1 MVVVTVR
8 VTAPPLLPSPAA
20 AALRL
25 AAHSCRDRSRQCRP
39 SMAFIAA
46 MALPRQAALPVRGSV
61 RTVVLVVGL
70 PSAG

>member
-1 MVVVTVR
+1 
-8 VTAPPLLPSPAA
+8 
-20 AALRL
+20 
-25 AAHSCRDRSRQCRP
+25 
-39 SMAFIAA
+39 MAFIAA